1 MYGKVFGLSPDQLF
15 DDFSQLVQVQFGIV
29 PPVSDREGT
38 APAFNIQKAG
48 THKSRASLKH
58 SEQSVSNVS
67 QAGSMSSRAAGS
79 KFNNAYGLPQNTQ
92 NIFSRAVALS
102 QSDRNEAGLEQKVY
116 RTLIQEFGRTLNNY
130 PSVSHVRSSTL
141 DQRLVTDTQKTWQER
156 PEGPHQAKTIG
167 NTSFRIKTNIP
178 QKKTVGG
185 LGGSQLTRGHTGL
198 NMLLGTS
205 GTRVRA
211 LPRLPSSS
219 RLGG

>member
-1 MYGKVFGLSPDQLF
+1 
-15 DDFSQLVQVQFGIV
+15 
-29 PPVSDREGT
+29 
-38 APAFNIQKAG
+38 
-48 THKSRASLKH
+48 
-58 SEQSVSNVS
+58 
-67 QAGSMSSRAAGS
+67 MSSRAAGS

-92 NIFSRAVALS
+92 NIFSRAVAVS

-116 RTLIQEFGRTLNNY
+116 RTLLQEFGRALNNY

-141 DQRLVTDTQKTWQER
+141 DQRLVTDTQRTWQER
-156 PEGPHQAKTIG
+156 PEGPHQAKTFG
-167 NTSFRIKTNIP
+167 NTSFRIKTNVP
-178 QKKTVGG
+178 KKKTVGA
-185 LGGSQLTRGHTGL
+185 LGGSQLARGQTGL